1 MNVLHSLVYDS
12 AMSISLGAALKDIFK
27 TEKKWMTILG
37 LSVSTLIPFIGP
49 IVSMGFVIRRMARE
63 RCGHEAEDFDFN
75 FFGEYLKYGLWPFL
89 ATFVLSLV
97 MIPLMLVLM
106 VPMMI
111 GAGMAEGGNEEMGV
125 ILAIVG
131 FFLYF
136 GAIILMMLFSF
147 PVMLRSGLMM
157 DFKCGFFWGFI
168 CSFIKKVGM
177 SLIGYYILLVLIA
190 MPLSILGYLALFV
203 GVYVVVA
210 WIQVAMN
217 HILFQHYDLYLE
229 RGGEPIQFA
238 TDLIKEL
245 GAPPPPPNRGTT
257 SPGPLPTQT
266 EPDIPSGDSAPSDSG
281 GSASQP

>member
-1 MNVLHSLVYDS
+1 
-12 AMSISLGAALKDIFK
+12 
-27 TEKKWMTILG
+27 
-37 LSVSTLIPFIGP
+37 
-49 IVSMGFVIRRMARE
+49 
-63 RCGHEAEDFDFN
+63 
-75 FFGEYLKYGLWPFL
+75 
-89 ATFVLSLV
+89 
-97 MIPLMLVLM
+97 MLVLM
-106 VPMMI
+106 VPMII

-168 CSFIKKVGM
+168 GSFIKKVGV

-190 MPLSILGYLALFV
+190 MPMSFLGCFALFV
-203 GVYVVVA
+203 GVYVVAA

-238 TDLIKEL
+238 TDLTKEL
-245 GAPPPPPNRGTT
+245 EVPPLFPNRGTT

-266 EPDIPSGDSAPSDSG
+266 EPDIPSGDSVASDSS
-281 GSASQP
+281 GSGSQP

>member
-1 MNVLHSLVYDS
+1 
-12 AMSISLGAALKDIFK
+12 MSISLGAALKDIFK

-37 LSVSTLIPFIGP
+37 LSVCTLIPIIGP

-63 RCGHEAEDFDFN
+63 RCGHEAEDFEFN
-75 FFGEYLKYGLWPFL
+75 FFGEYLKFGLWPFL

-97 MIPLMLVLM
+97 MIPLMVVLM

-111 GAGMAEGGNEEMGV
+111 GAGMAEGGTEEMGV

-157 DFKCGFFWGFI
+157 DFKSGFSWGFI
-168 CSFIKKVGM
+168 GSFIKKVGL
-177 SLIGYYILLVLIA
+177 SLIGYYILLVLIL
-190 MPLSILGYLALFV
+190 MPMSILGSLALFV
-203 GVYVVVA
+203 GVYVVAA

-238 TDLIKEL
+238 ADLVKEL
-245 GAPPPPPNRGTT
+245 EAPPLPNQGNT
-257 SPGPLPTQT
+257 SPGPLPTQAET
-266 EPDIPSGDSAPSDSG
+266 DIPSGDSG
-281 GSASQP
+281 GSGSQP